1 MSVNPTPQ
9 VPVTIKPKLSNQV
22 KSSTPQYIVPEED
35 TVNEQ
40 QIVDLLF
47 ENISSQELITIARNN
62 NINGQKF
69 YYNPIK
75 NLVDIQSQFNPNN
88 ILKLQDTSEQHFEK
102 YPIKLDDKIPN
113 EGNGPNGTNIY
124 FDTDGN
130 LIVETINNLP
140 DEQLEIQIA
149 LGGTIYEAIL
159 WLQI

>member
-22 KSSTPQYIVPEED
+22 KSSTPQYIVPEGD

-88 ILKLQDTSEQHFEK
+88 ILKLQDTSEQHFAK

-130 LIVETINNLP
+130 LVVETINNLP